1 MSGRSVGLSE
11 IARVFLRIGAMSY
24 GGPAIIGIMQAE
36 IQEKRQWIGKPQFVE
51 GLSLVN
57 MLPGPVAAQLA
68 IYIGHE
74 RGGVAGGVLAG
85 LCFILPAF
93 FVMLALSAAYAAFG
107 TLSAM
112 RDSFY
117 GVGPVV
123 LGIFAA
129 AVFRLGRAS
138 IKELSQVIIG
148 VTTALAILMSQL
160 GVAVILLAAGCVG
173 VALFNSWRRGLI
185 ALAGIVSAYA
195 FLQYLDWFALQA
207 A

>member
-1 MSGRSVGLSE
+1 
-11 IARVFLRIGAMSY
+11 
-24 GGPAIIGIMQAE
+24 
-36 IQEKRQWIGKPQFVE
+36 
-51 GLSLVN
+51 
-57 MLPGPVAAQLA
+57 
-68 IYIGHE
+68 
-74 RGGVAGGVLAG
+74 
-85 LCFILPAF
+85 
-93 FVMLALSAAYAAFG
+93 MLALSAAYAAFG

-112 RDSFY
+112 RDAFY

-195 FLQYLDWFALQA
+195 FLQYLDWFALPA
-207 A
+207 AQGGAAAAPGLWDLAAFFFKIGALSFGGGLSMLTFMQEQVVTQLAWLTPQEFVARYRTEFDDRGVLDSLLTQQPVRP